1 MIFKIFPHS
10 VHVVWW

>member
-1 MIFKIFPHS
+1 MIFKIFPQS